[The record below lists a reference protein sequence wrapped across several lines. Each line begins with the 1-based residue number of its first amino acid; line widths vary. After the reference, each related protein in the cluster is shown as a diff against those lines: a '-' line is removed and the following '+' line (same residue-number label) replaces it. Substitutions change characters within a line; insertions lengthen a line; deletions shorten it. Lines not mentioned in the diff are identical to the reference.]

1 MDRWKGDA
9 TPNPTVHE
17 TMEIAL
23 LEALEPALA
32 AVRNGSLVF
41 RGSKYGPPDGVYDLR
56 ATVRFLGLGAGVGTS
71 KREGGIEYEAFRV
84 SHWRAAKKLVAQG
97 KLQRARYSQGLR
109 GSELRWVRC
118 PGGLPKRIT
127 SEWVKRA
134 IEQMKQRM
142 RVSSRNRR
150 AEISEPQ

>member
-1 MDRWKGDA
+1 MPSA
-9 TPNPTVHE
+9 TVHE
-17 TMEIAL
+17 TMEVAL
-23 LEALEPALA
+23 LDALEPALA
-32 AVRNGSLVF
+32 AVRDGSLSF
-41 RGSKYGPPDGVYDLR
+41 RGSKYAPPDGVYDLR
-56 ATVRFLGLGAGVGTS
+56 ATVRFLGLGAGVGDN
-71 KREGGIEYEAFRV
+71 KREGGSEYEAFRV
-84 SHWRAAKKLVAQG
+84 NHWRAAKKLVAQG

>member
-1 MDRWKGDA
+1 MPSA
-9 TPNPTVHE
+9 TVHE
-17 TMEIAL
+17 TMEAAL
-23 LEALEPALA
+23 LEALGPALA
-32 AVRNGSLVF
+32 AVRGGSLVF
-41 RGSKYGPPDGVYDLR
+41 RGSQYAPPDGVYDLR
-56 ATVRFLGLGAGVGTS
+56 ATVRFLGLGAGVGDN
-71 KREGGIEYEAFRV
+71 KREGGSDYEAFRV
-84 SHWRAAKKLVAQG
+84 NHWRAARELVAQG

-142 RVSSRNRR
+142 RVSSRKRE
-150 AEISEPQ
+150 AEISEP

>member
-1 MDRWKGDA
+1 M
-9 TPNPTVHE
+9 
-17 TMEIAL
+17 
-23 LEALEPALA
+23 
-32 AVRNGSLVF
+32 F

-134 IEQMKQRM
+134 IEQMKRKRGLM
-142 RVSSRNRR
+142 AAYRFAHKMWDPSS
-150 AEISEPQ
+150 S